1 MRSPRFRTASVAVP
15 IALNV
20 AARGESRSAT
30 FVVRVTWRP
39 DRTSGVVERVRTGE
53 RERFD
58 GLGEIGR
65 VIARMLDDKGG
76 AS

>member
-1 MRSPRFRTASVAVP
+1 MQRPAQPREDP
-15 IALNV
+15 MPE
-20 AARGESRSAT
+20 GESRSAT